1 MMNIKRFFSLALMA
15 FIIVSAAAAQDGEQ
29 QQTRMD
35 LTGFKTVY
43 DSDGL
48 EMRNRTIKDISEA
61 IANGDNTNDDIYAAL
76 EYMSMEGLK
85 NIARARGKILNNY
98 PSVRLQVSVQL
109 GKMGS
114 AKASEILNQVLNNEN
129 DLYVLQ
135 ETFNSLGE
143 LGYNEND
150 STVKTIIWKLRT
162 YNPRSPDALID
173 RVVLAAINALDKID
187 RKNNGI
193 KNQDDFREVQSLL
206 DRINKGH
213 FSRPVQE
220 RAKKVLEDMLRRE
233 TERK

>member
-15 FIIVSAAAAQDGEQ
+15 LIIVSAIAAQDGEQ

-35 LTGFKTVY
+35 LNGFKTVY
-43 DSDGL
+43 DADGL
-48 EMRNRTIKDISEA
+48 EMRNRLLKDIGEA
-61 IANGDNTNDDIYAAL
+61 ITNGNSNDDILAAL

-85 NIARARGKILNNY
+85 NIARARGKVLNNY

-109 GKMGS
+109 GKTGS

-143 LGYNEND
+143 LGFNEND
-150 STVKTIIWKLRT
+150 ATVKAIIWKLRT
-162 YNPRSPDALID
+162 YNPRSPDALVD
-173 RVVLAAINALDKID
+173 RVVLAAINALDKIE

-193 KNQDDFREVQSLL
+193 KNQDDFREVQALL
-206 DRINKGH
+206 DKINKGH

-220 RAKKVLEDMLRRE
+220 RAKKVLEDMLRRDV
-233 TERK
+233 ERK